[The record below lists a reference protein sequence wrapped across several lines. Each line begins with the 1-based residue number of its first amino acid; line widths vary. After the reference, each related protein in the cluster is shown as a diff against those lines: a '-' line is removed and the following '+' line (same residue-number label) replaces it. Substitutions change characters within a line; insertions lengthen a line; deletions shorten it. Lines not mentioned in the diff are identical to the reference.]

1 MPEFLS
7 FVLKLEEE
15 VDLKTEEK
23 NYDENVAK
31 NKTTFDV
38 KTVIYIYIFKFC
50 FSFAGTFKHN
60 GPKMAVLFT
69 CKILL
74 LSSYYH

>member
-31 NKTTFDV
+31 NKTTFD
-38 KTVIYIYIFKFC
+38 
-50 FSFAGTFKHN
+50 
-60 GPKMAVLFT
+60 
-69 CKILL
+69 
-74 LSSYYH
+74 